1 MLPHQRA
8 FWELPNFVKLLIGG
22 YGSGKTRIGA
32 LRSIYNSYINA
43 PIPHL
48 YVSPTY
54 KQARKTVVV
63 SIAGLLDKS
72 KIEYDYNKTNHEFFI
87 PGWAGTIWIA
97 SGDDPDSLK
106 GPNLGT
112 AGIDEPFIIDGDIL
126 NVILSRLR
134 HPEAKLRELFLTGT
148 PEQLNWGYE
157 LAQNT
162 EERLDLGTVVA
173 RTADNI
179 HLPAQFINMLERAF
193 DENQRAAY
201 MNGQFVNLTA
211 GRVYKYF
218 DTKSCI
224 VIRPKLEGYHYQAG
238 IDFNVDNLTAEIF
251 SVFPDGTVHFFEEI
265 HLTNSTTYELAD
277 LLHEKYHGIT
287 VYPDPAGRARKTSSD
302 ATDFNILK
310 GKGFTVEAR
319 QTHPPVKS
327 RVNAVNKL
335 LREGKLTI
343 GNCPRLIKDFELVS
357 WKGGDIDKSNEALT
371 HASDAAGYPI
381 EKLFPV
387 KLPTRKYTQPTNW
400 RV

>member
-1 MLPHQRA
+1 MNQLFCVDKGRMLPHQRA

-134 HPEAKLRELFLTGT
+134 HPEAKLRELFLTATSGC
-148 PEQLNWGYE
+148 
-157 LAQNT
+157 LAQVSQAW
-162 EERLDLGTVVA
+162 TVPM
-173 RTADNI
+173 T
-179 HLPAQFINMLERAF
+179 P
-193 DENQRAAY
+193 DE
-201 MNGQFVNLTA
+201 
-211 GRVYKYF
+211 
-218 DTKSCI
+218 S
-224 VIRPKLEGYHYQAG
+224 
-238 IDFNVDNLTAEIF
+238 
-251 SVFPDGTVHFFEEI
+251 
-265 HLTNSTTYELAD
+265 
-277 LLHEKYHGIT
+277 
-287 VYPDPAGRARKTSSD
+287 
-302 ATDFNILK
+302 
-310 GKGFTVEAR
+310 
-319 QTHPPVKS
+319 
-327 RVNAVNKL
+327 
-335 LREGKLTI
+335 
-343 GNCPRLIKDFELVS
+343 
-357 WKGGDIDKSNEALT
+357 
-371 HASDAAGYPI
+371 AS
-381 EKLFPV
+381 
-387 KLPTRKYTQPTNW
+387 QP
-400 RV
+400 